1 MSGRLS
7 NATGGSRAGAEHPE
21 RQLLAIVV
29 VIILVLLGVGFATK
43 EISLPTQTLTVTS
56 TTTQNVAVGALA
68 TQSSAGE
75 GNFILSVD
83 FIGTN
88 VTVNIGDS
96 GGGVPIPP
104 GYGDTGVMGQFI
116 AAIIIQDGSVYYHY
130 NWNCQLSTPCATAPG
145 PNRYFT
151 LTQKASSLNVAWNL
165 GNSSLVPDM
174 DSTGGTVA
182 ANMIFPWTSGSSY
195 NIFIQSI
202 DNSIVYQSSFR
213 AA

>member
-1 MSGRLS
+1 M
-7 NATGGSRAGAEHPE
+7 ATLTAGQSKAGAQHLT
-21 RQLLAIVV
+21 RNLLITVV
-29 VIILVLLGVGFATK
+29 VIILVLLGAGIATN
-43 EISLPTQTLTVTS
+43 EFSLPTKTVTA
-56 TTTQNVAVGALA
+56 TTTSTQNEVVGALV

-145 PNRYFT
+145 PNRYFS
-151 LTQKASSLNVAWNL
+151 LTQKTSGLNVAWNL
-165 GNSSLVPDM
+165 GNTSLVPDM
-174 DSTGGTVA
+174 DSTGGSVA
-182 ANMIFPWTSGSSY
+182 ANMIFPWQSGSSY
-195 NIFIQSI
+195 NIYIQSN
-202 DNSIVYQSSFR
+202 DNSIVYQGSFR